1 MGRPLDSKC
10 KQCRREGVKL
20 MLKGDRCSTSKCALV
35 KRNYVPGTHGPK
47 LGRGGRLSGYGLQLR
62 EKQNAKRTYRI
73 LERQFRGYFDKV
85 VKRPGDTGE
94 NLFKLLEMRLDNVV
108 YRAGF
113 SDSRDAARQAVNHGH
128 IKVNGKKVSIP
139 SYQVKIKDII
149 TIKDASRNKPLFK
162 ELSDKLQTKEFVD
175 WVIVDVKDCKATVV
189 DLPNLDKN
197 KPGFDLKM
205 IVEYYSR

>member
-1 MGRPLDSKC
+1 MGRSLDSKC
-10 KQCRREGVKL
+10 KQCRREGTKL
-20 MLKGDRCSTSKCALV
+20 FLKGDRCNSSKCALT
-35 KRNYVPGTHGPK
+35 KRNYVPGLHGPK

-73 LERQFRGYFDKV
+73 LESQFRNYFDKV
-85 VKRPGDTGE
+85 IKRPGDTGE

-113 SDSRDAARQAVNHGH
+113 AGSRDAARQAVNHGH
-128 IKVNGKKVSIP
+128 IRVNGREVSIP
-139 SYQVKIKDII
+139 SYQVKIKDKVS
-149 TIKDASRNKPLFK
+149 IKDTSTKKGLFTD
-162 ELSDKLQTKEFVD
+162 LSEKLKTKEFADWLLVD
-175 WVIVDVKDCKATVV
+175 PKTCVATVV
-189 DLPNLDKN
+189 DAPNLVKN

>member
-1 MGRPLDSKC
+1 MGRPLDTKC

-20 MLKGDRCSTSKCALV
+20 FLKGERCNTSKCSLT
-35 KRNYVPGTHGPK
+35 KRNYVPGMHGPR

-73 LERQFRGYFDKV
+73 LESQFRGYFEKV
-85 VKRPGDTGE
+85 LKRPGDTGE

-108 YRAGF
+108 FRAGF
-113 SDSRDAARQAVNHGH
+113 ADSRDAARQFVTHGH
-128 IKVNGKKVSIP
+128 IKVNGRKLSIP
-139 SYQVKIKDII
+139 SYQVKV
-149 TIKDASRNKPLFK
+149 
-162 ELSDKLQTKEFVD
+162 SDKISIKESSLKKGLFTDLSEKLKTKQATDWMIVDPKEFL
-175 WVIVDVKDCKATVV
+175 ATVV
-189 DLPNLDKN
+189 DMPNLVKN